1 MHATLATEIY
11 LSAKNKTLATEIY
24 LPAKKKMMKIS
35 TAITLVVM
43 VCCLE
48 VALGYP
54 RYAYRGQPDPK
65 FLEDGEKL
73 DYFGNNNRVK
83 IGRGDGDIRISDSEG
98 VV

>member
-11 LSAKNKTLATEIY
+11 LSAKKKTLATEIY
-24 LPAKKKMMKIS
+24 LSAKKKTLATEIYLSAKKKKMKIS
-35 TAITLVVM
+35 TAVTLVVM

-65 FLEDGEKL
+65 FLEYREKL
-73 DYFGNNNRVK
+73 ALAQGK
-83 IGRGDGDIRISDSEG
+83 KT
-98 VV
+98 

>member
-11 LSAKNKTLATEIY
+11 LSAKKKTLATEIY
-24 LPAKKKMMKIS
+24 LSAKKKKT
-35 TAITLVVM
+35 TAVTLVVM

-65 FLEDGEKL
+65 FLEDRKELALAQGK
-73 DYFGNNNRVK
+73 K
-83 IGRGDGDIRISDSEG
+83 M
-98 VV
+98 